1 MEGIYE
7 FRSKD
12 GERSKPGKNIPLR
25 LSKCLIFLQFQ
36 GTLRAD
42 FIPFFFSS
50 KMYGQF

>member
-1 MEGIYE
+1 MEGVYE

-12 GERSKPGKNIPLR
+12 GESSKPGKYIPLR
-25 LSKCLIFLQFQ
+25 LSKCLIFLRFQ